1 LKILLASTSRLAL
14 PTLELLA
21 QSDEQIIGVLTK
33 PDRPSGRGLESRTQ
47 ELIADIEGSYQIFRV
62 SNHDE
67 LAEALRRT
75 KPDLVIAISFGMM
88 IKPESLSIPKHGW
101 INLHFSLLP
110 KFRGAAPVQ
119 RAILAGEKSSGVTVF
134 ALDEGMDTGP
144 IYTTREVS
152 IAGMNAGSALDV
164 MAKIGSAAVLEAVEL
179 ISRDL
184 EPSAQIGEPTLA
196 PKISNSELQISFTRK
211 VEEIDRQIRAFA
223 PKPGAWTT
231 FRGNRVKFL
240 AAEIHRTVTGAAGEV
255 LSSSPLV
262 VAGPDGSLMIHL
274 LQESGKRVMTSEEW
288 VRGARIQVGEK
299 FEY

>member
-1 LKILLASTSRLAL
+1 L
-14 PTLELLA
+14 
-21 QSDEQIIGVLTK
+21 
-33 PDRPSGRGLESRTQ
+33 
-47 ELIADIEGSYQIFRV
+47 
-62 SNHDE
+62 
-67 LAEALRRT
+67 
-75 KPDLVIAISFGMM
+75 
-88 IKPESLSIPKHGW
+88 IKPESLRIPKHGW

-144 IYTTREVS
+144 IYTTREVP
-152 IAGMNAGSALDV
+152 IAGMNAGSALDA
-164 MAKIGSAAVLEAVEL
+164 MARIGSAAVLEAVQL

-211 VEEIDRQIRAFA
+211 VEEIERKIRAFA
-223 PKPGAWTT
+223 PKPGAWAT
-231 FRGNRVKFL
+231 FRSNRVKFL
-240 AAEIHRTVTGAAGEV
+240 EAEINSAVTGTAGEV

-262 VAGPDGSLMIHL
+262 VAGPDGSLMVHL
-274 LQESGKRVMTSEEW
+274 LQESGKRVMTGEEW

-299 FEY
+299 FE